1 MFVCAYTPRHAN
13 FKITWTDFSSLWTF
27 SPVQK
32 VEFCSWCWRCAAW
45 PKTWNG
51 EGRIYSSH
59 NWLLREIL
67 TRWPGNSSEQ
77 SICLPNVFIHQCP
90 IHLLHARRNP
100 TVPLMCI
107 PEQHSCQVH
116 WGDTF
121 LDTGVTQHL
130 KSYRRCHVLAFSC
143 VILVTLTP
151 PLQSEMSVSL
161 HLVPNVAWAYI
172 SL

>member
-27 SPVQK
+27 SPVHK

-67 TRWPGNSSEQ
+67 TQWPGNSSEQ
-77 SICLPNVFIHQCP
+77 SICLVSHSLAACSEEI
-90 IHLLHARRNP
+90 LLSYWCAS
-100 TVPLMCI
+100 LK
-107 PEQHSCQVH
+107 QHSCQVH

-121 LDTGVTQHL
+121 LDAGVTQHL

>member
-1 MFVCAYTPRHAN
+1 MHIHPDMQILKLHGLISHLFGHFHLCIKWSFVCDVDVVQHGLRREMERAGFTLVIIGYYVRSWLGDLATRVSKAFVCLMCSFTSVP
-13 FKITWTDFSSLWTF
+13 FTCCMLW
-27 SPVQK
+27 
-32 VEFCSWCWRCAAW
+32 
-45 PKTWNG
+45 
-51 EGRIYSSH
+51 
-59 NWLLREIL
+59 
-67 TRWPGNSSEQ
+67 
-77 SICLPNVFIHQCP
+77 
-90 IHLLHARRNP
+90 RNP

-121 LDTGVTQHL
+121 FDAGVTQHL

-161 HLVPNVAWAYI
+161 HLVPHVAWAYI